1 MPKYQML
8 AEWLQ
13 QKIAEGVYQPGKKL
27 PSEQELQAQFSVSR
41 QTVRRALGV
50 LERQGF
56 VRSRQGSGTFVTDA
70 EAEEKSRSRRIAV
83 VTTYVDNY
91 IFPRI
96 IRGIEKVLSDQGFQV
111 QIAFTN
117 NRIWREEA
125 VLADLLKQDL
135 GGLIIETTRSALP
148 NPNLALYRELQS
160 RKIPILFLNS
170 SYPELTCPMVA
181 LQDEMAGR
189 CAAQYLIEHGHR
201 KLGGLFKRDDGQGIR
216 RYRGFME
223 AVRDAGIRPCEDGIL
238 WFDTEDTLAFGRLE
252 QAVAERLGSC
262 TGVLCYNDSAAFEVM
277 EIWKRHGI
285 SVPGDVSVVSV
296 DNTDLAVLGEV
307 GLTSVHH
314 PKEALGEKAAEML
327 LSMIRTGI
335 PGCTY
340 EFEARLVER
349 DSVKKIGG
357 TTEL

>member
-13 QKIAEGVYQPGKKL
+13 QKIAEGFYQPGKKL

-170 SYPELTCPMVA
+170 SYP
-181 LQDEMAGR
+181 
-189 CAAQYLIEHGHR
+189 
-201 KLGGLFKRDDGQGIR
+201 GQ
-216 RYRGFME
+216 
-223 AVRDAGIRPCEDGIL
+223 P
-238 WFDTEDTLAFGRLE
+238 
-252 QAVAERLGSC
+252 
-262 TGVLCYNDSAAFEVM
+262 
-277 EIWKRHGI
+277 
-285 SVPGDVSVVSV
+285 P
-296 DNTDLAVLGEV
+296 
-307 GLTSVHH
+307 
-314 PKEALGEKAAEML
+314 
-327 LSMIRTGI
+327 
-335 PGCTY
+335 
-340 EFEARLVER
+340 
-349 DSVKKIGG
+349 
-357 TTEL
+357 